1 MDKTFFSINV
11 NDEIFYLK
19 IENSKILV
27 GPNGAVI
34 KAKVQNIVRTCDA
47 IRASLCL
54 IKEIG
59 GQLLT
64 TTVNL
69 DSDTHI
75 KYNTKDEV
83 NLDAEII
90 GTTKK
95 AVLDKALMSINN
107 RISNI
112 EDLQNKCESIAE
124 ELLIAGAEVEIELK
138 EADEL
143 TLEEAASMAL

>member
-1 MDKTFFSINV
+1 MNNTFFSIKV

-54 IKEIG
+54 ITEIG
-59 GQLLT
+59 GPLLT

-69 DSDTHI
+69 DSDAHI
-75 KYNTKDEV
+75 KYKQRQYE
-83 NLDAEII
+83 
-90 GTTKK
+90 K
-95 AVLDKALMSINN
+95 
-107 RISNI
+107 
-112 EDLQNKCESIAE
+112 
-124 ELLIAGAEVEIELK
+124 
-138 EADEL
+138 
-143 TLEEAASMAL
+143 